1 MTGDRGHECLFLP
14 GVAQGGEL
22 VLEVEVVP
30 ADDAVLDQPVAR
42 LGDLLILLLGLQ
54 EFPRVADRHVT
65 GEAVGQ
71 LDPAELLLD
80 GLPQGQII
88 EIAENKQ

>member
-14 GVAQGGEL
+14 DVAQGGEL

-54 EFPRVADRHVT
+54 EFPALPIATSRVKRLASSTRPSCCST
-65 GEAVGQ
+65 A
-71 LDPAELLLD
+71 
-80 GLPQGQII
+80 
-88 EIAENKQ
+88 